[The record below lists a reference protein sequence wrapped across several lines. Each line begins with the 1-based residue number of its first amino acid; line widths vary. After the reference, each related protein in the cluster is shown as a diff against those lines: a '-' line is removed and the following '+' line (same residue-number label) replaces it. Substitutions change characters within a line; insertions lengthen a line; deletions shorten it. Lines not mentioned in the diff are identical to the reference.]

1 MISLSIRQKG
11 WISIILR
18 QNAEILHSEISR
30 RNLLQAKKKS
40 IYVCIA
46 HIRLYVFIK
55 SCIKEVSEMD
65 LSFWIDI
72 QKSWRRTVSE
82 IKKAAFIEHTASL
95 AMEWG
100 NETIT
105 NSYSKN
111 PLDDIWDGDDDD
123 EDDY

>member
-1 MISLSIRQKG
+1 
-11 WISIILR
+11 
-18 QNAEILHSEISR
+18 
-30 RNLLQAKKKS
+30 
-40 IYVCIA
+40 
-46 HIRLYVFIK
+46 
-55 SCIKEVSEMD
+55 MD
-65 LSFWIDI
+65 LSFWIEI